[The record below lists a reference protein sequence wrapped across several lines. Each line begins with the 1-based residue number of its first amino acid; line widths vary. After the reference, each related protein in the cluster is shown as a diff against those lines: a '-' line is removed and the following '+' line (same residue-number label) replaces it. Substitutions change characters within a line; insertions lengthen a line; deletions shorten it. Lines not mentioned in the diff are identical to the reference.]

1 MLKRCLTGVAA
12 VILVL
17 VLISWPMR
25 WMVTGQVVDAETGA
39 PIENAVATIKWLESG
54 PGPPGLAGT
63 ATTEEAEDVS
73 DARGRFKLPIYAS
86 LLGVH
91 EFRMTVYKKG
101 YICWSTAHIFPKD
114 YIWSGNEQ
122 IFPSMK
128 RRTDFLPKDG
138 MIIRM
143 EPLKEHHSKEM
154 HARFTSG
161 IGASIHTRLFYNA
174 IKEERQLAA
183 EWASKKREK

>member
-86 LLGVH
+86 LLGVQ

-101 YICWSTAHIFPKD
+101 YICWSSDHIFPKD
-114 YIWSGNEQ
+114 YVWSGNEQ

-128 RRTDFLPKDG
+128 RRTDFIPKDG
-138 MIIRM
+138 IIIRM
-143 EPLKEHHSKEM
+143 EPLKEYHSKEM
-154 HARFTSG
+154 HAVFTTR
-161 IGASIHTRLFYNA
+161 IGALVGTRIFYNA
-174 IKEERQLAA
+174 IKEEMELSA
-183 EWASKKREK
+183 EWARKNREK